1 MPAPP
6 PLTPTNIKPLHLYR
20 QLLREASYLPPAFS
34 DSIRTIIAHRYRLD
48 RTKKDLDVP
57 ERLARGRNALRRLRD
72 ANHGGSGPMLGLLL
86 RGFARS
92 GASRSSL
99 LSKLSAKEAPSD
111 SEALAKAVAEL
122 QPTGDGGDS
131 APSKTKTTKYGWM
144 DKLDKKKLSRFATS
158 QRRQQEQIGSST
170 LSDFSGVKAPQ
181 ENQHVPK
188 LNTWGKPPSDYVV
201 RANQAKIWKKTLDL
215 ILPPLPKQQWEL
227 LRDLANGAQETAQ
240 WKVPTRRPKAKPLS
254 GPTEDSEWDWK
265 AYALKPTT
273 TIENRSSLRE
283 SRFSLSRDEGN
294 PFTLRKR
301 ASATRSDRW
310 FRRAYDTIWR
320 NSAVM
325 EQDPQTLNYDITWGG
340 EANKYPR
347 PTQRQLR
354 FLESALPQAEPKTT
368 SRRNCSDALIE
379 LDTWLVPLEHDPLQP
394 PTVHGQHLPA
404 QLHQQPLTISLAA
417 ILGSDKQILEV
428 DASLGP
434 PGAVVVEIERHA
446 CGFAL
451 RREQQKAARRPGGRC
466 GFRYRHR
473 GAVTGGVIWSE
484 GDCVLDRLD
493 RCLDGVGLALVVG
506 QLLDHIK
513 DDLRFCCW
521 QVSSDLRRL
530 SF

>member
-20 QLLREASYLPPAFS
+20 QLLREVSYLPPAFS
-34 DSIRTIIAHRYRLD
+34 DSIRTIIAHRFRLD

-92 GASRSSL
+92 GASRISL
-99 LSKLSAKEAPSD
+99 LSKLSAKDAPSD
-111 SEALAKAVAEL
+111 SEALAKAMAEL
-122 QPTGDGGDS
+122 QPTRDGGDS
-131 APSKTKTTKYGWM
+131 APSKKKTIKYGWM

-158 QRRQQEQIGSST
+158 QRRQQERIGSST

-188 LNTWGKPPSDYVV
+188 LNTWGKPPSEYVV
-201 RANQAKIWKKTLDL
+201 RANQAKIWKKTLGM
-215 ILPPLPKQQWEL
+215 ILPPLPKPQWEL

-254 GPTEDSEWDWK
+254 GPIEDSEWDWK

-283 SRFSLSRDEGN
+283 SRFSLARDEGN

-347 PTQRQLR
+347 PTQRQLQ
-354 FLESALPQAEPKTT
+354 FLDSALPQPEPKTT
-368 SRRNCSDALIE
+368 SRQR
-379 LDTWLVPLEHDPLQP
+379 
-394 PTVHGQHLPA
+394 
-404 QLHQQPLTISLAA
+404 
-417 ILGSDKQILEV
+417 
-428 DASLGP
+428 
-434 PGAVVVEIERHA
+434 
-446 CGFAL
+446 
-451 RREQQKAARRPGGRC
+451 
-466 GFRYRHR
+466 
-473 GAVTGGVIWSE
+473 
-484 GDCVLDRLD
+484 
-493 RCLDGVGLALVVG
+493 
-506 QLLDHIK
+506 
-513 DDLRFCCW
+513 
-521 QVSSDLRRL
+521 
-530 SF
+530 